1 MHSANVILVVDDDPV
16 ILPSIG
22 TMLRLAGYHPIL
34 ASGSLQALN
43 EARNF
48 PGEIHLLLTDI
59 VMPEMDGFEL
69 AQQITADRR
78 DIRVLLMTGYT
89 DVASRLPVLRKP
101 FHMAELLDKV
111 RKVIDGPSPL
121 QFMGRS
127 A

>member
-1 MHSANVILVVDDDPV
+1 
-16 ILPSIG
+16 
-22 TMLRLAGYHPIL
+22 MLRLAGYYPIL

-59 VMPEMDGFEL
+59 VMPEMDGVEL
-69 AQQITADRR
+69 AQQITAERR
-78 DIRVLLMTGYT
+78 NIRVLLMTGYT
-89 DVASRLPVLRKP
+89 DVACRLPVLRKP

-111 RKVIDGPSPL
+111 QKVIDGPSPL
-121 QFMGRS
+121 QIIGRS